1 MMLYTQY
8 IGTTM
13 HTLHT
18 PGKNIGNHNVHHA
31 SCKKVMIELMLM
43 WHSVSA

>member
-1 MMLYTQY
+1 
-8 IGTTM
+8 M

-18 PGKNIGNHNVHHA
+18 PGENVANHNVHHA
-31 SCKKVMIELMLM
+31 SCKNLIELMLM